1 MECWRSRC
9 SGGGGDEGEGDE
21 SGDEDEQGEKEV
33 MRTWSKQEDL
43 ERKRRRVGESKVEMR
58 NEMTRSSSCL
68 HVFFSGPRH
77 WFAAAPVVTR
87 TLKNFL
93 ILQNVLMREIQT
105 VVCVFKFYFHLSS
118 FLLLLLL
125 LL

>member
-9 SGGGGDEGEGDE
+9 SDVGGGGEGDE
-21 SGDEDEQGEKEV
+21 SGDEGEQGEKEV

-43 ERKRRRVGESKVEMR
+43 ERVGESKVEMR
-58 NEMTRSSSCL
+58 NEMTRSSSSSCL

-87 TLKNFL
+87 TF
-93 ILQNVLMREIQT
+93 RT
-105 VVCVFKFYFHLSS
+105 FS
-118 FLLLLLL
+118 FCNMF
-125 LL
+125 